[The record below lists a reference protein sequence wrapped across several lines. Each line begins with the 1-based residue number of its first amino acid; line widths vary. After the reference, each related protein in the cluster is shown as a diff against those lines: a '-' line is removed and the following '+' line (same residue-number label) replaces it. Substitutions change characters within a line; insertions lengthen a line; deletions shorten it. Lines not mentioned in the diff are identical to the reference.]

1 MKPIQRLFAAGLLAG
16 FCLSSSAQAPAPA
29 PTAAA
34 SAPAK
39 AKQQSKMGQCSA
51 QAKGMK
57 GDERKAFMKGC
68 LSKKGAPSAAPA

>member
-1 MKPIQRLFAAGLLAG
+1 MKPIQRLFAASLLAG
-16 FCLSSSAQAPAPA
+16 FCLTSSAQAPSPA
-29 PTAAA
+29 AAA

-39 AKQQSKMGQCSA
+39 AKQQSKMAQCSA

-68 LSKKGAPSAAPA
+68 LSKKTAPAAQPA